1 MRKCDARR
9 VRILIHQ
16 RGLSN
21 PGNGNERI
29 RFLGFGKG
37 WCCRENRK
45 NVPAIA
51 ENNDLEQGSPAQ
63 RHSCAYG
70 GGATHSMVW
79 FGFASLF
86 IWGIRFYSTVNYEH
100 KREKG
105 TPFSIAFCTVP
116 LVLDPLRQKPYKV
129 IKKRGKYFFFII
141 NQFYGKKRN
150 KKILRGWSIHV

>member
-1 MRKCDARR
+1 MRKSDARR

-63 RHSCAYG
+63 RHSSTYG

-79 FGFASLF
+79 FGFFASLF
-86 IWGIRFYSTVNYEH
+86 IGGFQDWIRRSIAST
-100 KREKG
+100 KGEKG
-105 TPFSIAFCTVP
+105 SHFLSLSALFL
-116 LVLDPLRQKPYKV
+116 LVLDRFRLR
-129 IKKRGKYFFFII
+129 KKK
-141 NQFYGKKRN
+141 
-150 KKILRGWSIHV
+150 S